1 MNVVPRR
8 KSPPLRGTSLRVT
21 ECGIGYVEEL
31 LLEFEELFEDELE
44 LEFEELFEDEF
55 ELEFEELLEELFEDE
70 FELEFEELLEE
81 LFEDEFEELLDEL
94 FEDELLLVFEDP
106 LFRMPGRLRASV
118 QPWATSGLAPAT
130 SRTAS
135 AGSVTGAVVISSAF
149 T

>member
-44 LEFEELFEDEF
+44 LEF
-55 ELEFEELLEELFEDE
+55 EELFEDE